1 MSLVGDEAEIAVA
14 RELSRMGFDLVY
26 QSRASR
32 GAFGL
37 LATRGSTQLGVQVE
51 RSPLPLRFPRP
62 EWARMEAEGTRF
74 NWRWVVAAVN
84 PDGMMVIL
92 DPAKAR
98 VKKEAVLQR
107 DAAITNL
114 PKWLDSITNVR
125 SHASLP
131 SPSSFRNDRE

>member
-1 MSLVGDEAEIAVA
+1 
-14 RELSRMGFDLVY
+14 MGFDLGY

-32 GAFGL
+32 GAFDL
-37 LATRGSTQLGVQVE
+37 LATRGSTPLGVQVK

-62 EWARMEAEGTRF
+62 DWAGMEAEGVRF

-84 PDGMMVIL
+84 PDGVLVIL

-114 PKWLDSITNVR
+114 PKWLDSTRNVPGP
-125 SHASLP
+125 ASP
-131 SPSSFRNDRE
+131 P